1 MKSREDRMT
10 YMSKATLAQ
19 GEKNRVIKQLDG
31 GLGEQCCGRHKILSE
46 LSRKR
51 KGKRGELKEESDERQ
66 KLCCDE

>member
-1 MKSREDRMT
+1 MT
-10 YMSKATLAQ
+10 YMTVKSYSSPGRKEQSHKAT
-19 GEKNRVIKQLDG
+19 GWG
-31 GLGEQCCGRHKILSE
+31 GGWGEQCCERHKILSK